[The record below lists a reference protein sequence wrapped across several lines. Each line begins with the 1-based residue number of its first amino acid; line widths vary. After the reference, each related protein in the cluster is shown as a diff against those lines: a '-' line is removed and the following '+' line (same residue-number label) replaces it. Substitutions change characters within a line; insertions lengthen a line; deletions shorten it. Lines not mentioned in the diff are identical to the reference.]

1 MTCCNIELGL
11 TESDYISSNEA
22 NYGEAVILVVFLFRF
37 KQTAVCTNSECFSL
51 FFVSFKHIQCFSSFA
66 CKMDGATSS
75 EGFLVLRAFT
85 ST

>member
-1 MTCCNIELGL
+1 MLQYRTRPNRKRLFLRTRLI
-11 TESDYISSNEA
+11 TEKQLFLLFFFFVLNKLPFA
-22 NYGEAVILVVFLFRF
+22 QTVNVFHF
-37 KQTAVCTNSECFSL
+37 